1 MTSEIKADKWSPA
14 SGTAGTI
21 GDSGDTFT
29 VPSGVTLN
37 TSSATLSIPSTVIT
51 SQTEKSSLADADKFL
66 ISDSA
71 ASGALKYVQK
81 SNLPSGGLVKVA
93 ESYST
98 SEVAN
103 VTFTDCFTSA
113 YASYRLIGMFHA
125 VSSGTKLELNYK
137 NSGGTLSGSSYQY
150 LSEGQRIDSGSSIE
164 NAANGNYGDSGGFEL
179 TYNLDDSSLN
189 SPACLDLVFY
199 DPRQSTFDH
208 KNFNGMIS
216 HYASDNKFYTQPIAG
231 RYKDSGDATGLIF
244 TISSGNIK
252 RHDVVIYGLTD
263 TGN

>member
-1 MTSEIKADKWSPA
+1 MLTAQ
-14 SGTAGTI
+14 SG
-21 GDSGDTFT
+21 
-29 VPSGVTLN
+29 N
-37 TSSATLSIPSTVIT
+37 TGGLTWA
-51 SQTEKSSLADADKFL
+51 EA
-66 ISDSA
+66 
-71 ASGALKYVQK
+71 
-81 SNLPSGGLVKVA
+81 PSGGLVKVA

-98 SEVAN
+98 SEVSN
-103 VTFTDCFTSA
+103 VTFTDCFTST

-137 NSGGTLSGSSYQY
+137 NSGGTLSGANYQY
-150 LSEGQRIDSGSSIE
+150 LAEGQRIDSSHSIE
-164 NAANGNYGDSGGFEL
+164 NAANGNYADGGGFEL

-199 DPRQSTFDH
+199 DPRQSTFSH

-216 HYASDNKFYTQPIAG
+216 HYASDNKFYCQPIAG

-244 TISSGNIK
+244 SISSGNIK